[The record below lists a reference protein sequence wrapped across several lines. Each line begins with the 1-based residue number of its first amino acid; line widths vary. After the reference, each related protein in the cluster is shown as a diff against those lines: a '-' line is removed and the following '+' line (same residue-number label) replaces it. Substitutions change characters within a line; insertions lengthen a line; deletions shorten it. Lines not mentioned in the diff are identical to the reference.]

1 VTLELVTLE
10 LARPA
15 TEASMSVQ
23 MILLPLFVHVALVL
37 AVLLCAIKST
47 EVTADGLRAGLAA
60 VLFYTLTTLA
70 LFTRKADVA
79 FVVLA
84 WIFVLLRL
92 AAAFP
97 HLLSA
102 EARGRISFERTSF
115 GRTSFDLASL
125 AVLALMWGLFAFAIL
140 LSI

>member
-1 VTLELVTLE
+1 
-10 LARPA
+10 
-15 TEASMSVQ
+15 MSVQ

-37 AVLLCAIKST
+37 AVLLRAARSS

-60 VLFYTLTTLA
+60 LLFYTLTTLA
-70 LFTRKADVA
+70 FFTRKADIV

-97 HLLSA
+97 QLLSA
-102 EARGRISFERTSF
+102 QARSRVSSHV
-115 GRTSFDLASL
+115 SLDLASL
-125 AVLALMWGLFAFAIL
+125 AVLAVMWVLFALAIL
-140 LSI
+140 INI

>member
-1 VTLELVTLE
+1 MT
-10 LARPA
+10 
-15 TEASMSVQ
+15 VQ
-23 MILLPLFVHVALVL
+23 MILLPLFVHVALML
-37 AVLLCAIKST
+37 AMLLRAVRST

-60 VLFYTLTTLA
+60 LLFYTLTALA

-102 EARGRISFERTSF
+102 RTRGGIGGVSL
-115 GRTSFDLASL
+115 DLASL
-125 AVLALMWGLFAFAIL
+125 AVLALMWVLFAAAIL
-140 LSI
+140 LNI

>member
-1 VTLELVTLE
+1 MT
-10 LARPA
+10 
-15 TEASMSVQ
+15 VQ

-37 AVLLCAIKST
+37 AVLLRAVRST

-60 VLFYTLTTLA
+60 VLFYTLTCLA

-84 WIFVLLRL
+84 WLFVILRI

-97 HLLSA
+97 QLFSA
-102 EARGRISFERTSF
+102 RARGGIGGVSL
-115 GRTSFDLASL
+115 DLASL
-125 AVLALMWGLFAFAIL
+125 AVLALMWVLFALAVL
-140 LSI
+140 LAV

>member
-1 VTLELVTLE
+1 MT
-10 LARPA
+10 
-15 TEASMSVQ
+15 VQ

-37 AVLLCAIKST
+37 AVLLRAVRSP

-60 VLFYTLTTLA
+60 VLFYTLTALA

-84 WIFVLLRL
+84 WIFVLLRC

-97 HLLSA
+97 QLLSA
-102 EARGRISFERTSF
+102 RARARVSV
-115 GRTSFDLASL
+115 DLASL
-125 AVLALMWGLFAFAIL
+125 AVLALMWVLFAFAVL
-140 LSI
+140 LAI

>member
-1 VTLELVTLE
+1 MT
-10 LARPA
+10 
-15 TEASMSVQ
+15 VQ

-37 AVLLCAIKST
+37 AVLLRAVRST
-47 EVTADGLRAGLAA
+47 EVTAEGLRAGLAA
-60 VLFYTLTTLA
+60 LLFYTLTALA

-97 HLLSA
+97 QLLSTR
-102 EARGRISFERTSF
+102 ARGGIGGVSL
-115 GRTSFDLASL
+115 DLASL
-125 AVLALMWGLFAFAIL
+125 AVLTLMWVLFAFAIL
-140 LSI
+140 LNI

>member
-1 VTLELVTLE
+1 MT
-10 LARPA
+10 
-15 TEASMSVQ
+15 VQ

-37 AVLLCAIKST
+37 AVLLRAIKST

-70 LFTRKADVA
+70 LYTRKADVA

-84 WIFVLLRL
+84 WVFVLLRIIS
-92 AAAFP
+92 AFP

-102 EARGRISFERTSF
+102 AARGRMNF
-115 GRTSFDLASL
+115 GVSFDLASL